1 MKKIIEKW
9 YLSLILIPIIVNLIT
24 ARLNVKDF
32 FDNWE
37 LTIIS
42 VLIILGVILI
52 YEIYSLRKIVISLSY
67 IPKPRDKRI
76 INELLT
82 DLDIEDFENSIYKQ
96 NSWYGYTQISIKKGI
111 LFTEKAKSINYL
123 TSDLVL
129 NDLLKTLSDSIY
141 DFNDYASSKLYS
153 EGEFYRLAKE
163 NEHNLNI
170 SNEAYPIMNNKA
182 TKSFQNLQIL
192 LKYVRERNY
201 LE

>member
-82 DLDIEDFENSIYKQ
+82 KQ
-96 NSWYGYTQISIKKGI
+96 CLIFI
-111 LFTEKAKSINYL
+111 F
-123 TSDLVL
+123 
-129 NDLLKTLSDSIY
+129 
-141 DFNDYASSKLYS
+141 F
-153 EGEFYRLAKE
+153 
-163 NEHNLNI
+163 
-170 SNEAYPIMNNKA
+170 
-182 TKSFQNLQIL
+182 SFICF
-192 LKYVRERNY
+192 
-201 LE
+201 